1 MQQVPAEISTAFERR
16 LDRAR
21 VPAPQRPDYHK
32 WVRFYFHFCYK
43 YSQPPASPNTLGPF
57 LTKLASKNQSV
68 AQRSQASAAVR
79 LLSKRAAK
87 INAPLH
93 I

>member
-32 WVRFYFHFCYK
+32 WVRFYFHLK
-43 YSQPPASPNTLGPF
+43 EAKGP
-57 LTKLASKNQSV
+57 LDCL
-68 AQRSQASAAVR
+68 
-79 LLSKRAAK
+79 
-87 INAPLH
+87 
-93 I
+93 